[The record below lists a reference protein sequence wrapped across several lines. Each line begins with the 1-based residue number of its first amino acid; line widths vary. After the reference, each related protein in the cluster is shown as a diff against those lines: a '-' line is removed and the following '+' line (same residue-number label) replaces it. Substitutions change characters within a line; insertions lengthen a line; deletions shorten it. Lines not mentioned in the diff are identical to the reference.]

1 MSSTGVGDR
10 SFRFDA
16 TPHGKPAVESA
27 LLRWITSIPSLLI
40 LGALAAVGYVIWI
53 ITSVVILIQED

>member
-27 LLRWITSIPSLLI
+27 LLRWITSILGLI

-53 ITSVVILIQED
+53 ITSFVILIQED

>member
-1 MSSTGVGDR
+1 MVSPLLG
-10 SFRFDA
+10 
-16 TPHGKPAVESA
+16 A
-27 LLRWITSIPSLLI
+27 LLRWITSIPGLLI